1 MMKKSAYAF
10 LVCLLGIALLFAASA
25 SAGEGDKYDLKLR
38 RATLTLDQFMLSPD
52 RQAPRD
58 LVSQAYAVAVFPGVI
73 KGAIVIGAQ
82 YGNGVLCVFDEE
94 SRQWSAPSF
103 FEIGGGSLGLQLGG
117 QSSDIILVI
126 MNERGLNAILKGI
139 GTIGAEAS
147 VAAGP
152 VGRDATAR
160 TDLTLKADIYS
171 YSRAAGLFAGVSLGG
186 AIIAPDNEAN
196 EFYYGEPI
204 SARQILLQKK
214 VEPKGEAIP
223 LIEAIKKFSGK

>member
-1 MMKKSAYAF
+1 MRRQPWRAVFA
-10 LVCLLGIALLFAASA
+10 VLLGVLLLLASQ
-25 SAGEGDKYDLKLR
+25 AGAEETSKLDLKLR

-58 LVSQAYAVAVFPGVI
+58 LVKNAYAVAIFPGVY
-73 KGAIVIGAQ
+73 KGAILIGAQ
-82 YGNGVLCVFDEE
+82 YGTGVACVFDSE
-94 SRQWSAPSF
+94 SQQWSAPAF

-117 QSSDIILVI
+117 QSMDIVLVI
-126 MNERGLNAILKGI
+126 MNERGMNAILKGI

-186 AIIAPDNEAN
+186 AIISPDDASNE
-196 EFYYGEPI
+196 EFYGEPI

-214 VEPKGEAIP
+214 VEPKGEALP
-223 LIEAIKKFSGK
+223 LMEALKKFSGK